1 MGCEG
6 GEWVGLERERERER
20 ERMRGRKRALR
31 KKKGNRE
38 TERHD

>member
-1 MGCEG
+1 MRGRR
-6 GEWVGLERERERER
+6 VGRVGEREREREG
-20 ERMRGRKRALR
+20 MRGRKRALR